1 MKEHRLYLD
10 IHAIQTLPPSNI
22 NRDDSGSPKTAQYGG
37 VQRARV
43 SSQAWKRAIRQ
54 YFAEHSGVDLGVRT
68 KRIVDYVAEQIR
80 ELDPSIEEEKAMDLA
95 EETLNSAGIKTD
107 KKERAAKALFFLGK
121 KQATELAEAAL
132 KKETDKKVL
141 QAILNKDPDIDIAL
155 FGRMVADDPTLNED
169 ASAQVAHAIS
179 THAVQTE
186 FDYYTAM
193 DDQSPEDQA
202 GAGML
207 GTIEYNSETL
217 YRYANVAVHELVRQ
231 LGSREHAI
239 AAIKLFVEA
248 FAKSMPTG
256 KINTFANATLPQ
268 VIMVNIRTDR
278 PVSLVSAYEKPV
290 RSDNGYVE
298 ASVKRLFNELEKP
311 ALPPLPDSGFELLE
325 RAAATVSPDYHIQF
339 GHCFYSVPSGLI
351 GDKVG
356 AVGAYPSN
364 PPGLSPVDRNLFP

>member
-1 MKEHRLYLD
+1 MNNHRLYLD
-10 IHAIQTLPPSNI
+10 IHAIQTLPPSNV

-54 YFAEHSGVDLGVRT
+54 YFADHCGANLGVRT

-80 ELDPSIEEEKAMDLA
+80 ALDPSVEEEMAMNLA
-95 EETLNSAGIKTD
+95 EETLNNAGIKTD

-132 KKETDKKVL
+132 KKETDKKIL
-141 QAILNKDPDIDIAL
+141 QSILNKDPDIDIAL

-193 DDQSPEDQA
+193 DDKAPEDQA

-217 YRYANVAVHELVRQ
+217 YRYANVAVHELVHQ
-231 LGSREHAI
+231 LGDKENAVSAL
-239 AAIKLFVEA
+239 KLFVEA
-248 FAKSMPTG
+248 FSNSMPSG
-256 KINTFANATLPQ
+256 KINTFANDTLPQ
-268 VIMVNIRTDR
+268 ALMVNIRADR

-290 RSDNGYVE
+290 KSHNGYVE
-298 ASVKRLFNELEKP
+298 ESVKRLFQELEKTGKFVEK
-311 ALPPLPDSGFELLE
+311 PLCTLYLVQGEFSEKPEGKEEDNLRDLLN
-325 RAAATVSPDYHIQF
+325 DLNQ
-339 GHCFYSVPSGLI
+339 I
-351 GDKVG
+351 GDWM
-356 AVGAYPSN
+356 
-364 PPGLSPVDRNLFP
+364 

>member
-37 VQRARV
+37 VQRARG

-217 YRYANVAVHELVRQ
+217 YRYANVAVHELVHQ
-231 LGSREHAI
+231 LGSKENAVS
-239 AAIKLFVEA
+239 ALKLFVEA
-248 FAKSMPTG
+248 FSNSMPSG
-256 KINTFANATLPQ
+256 KINTFANNTLPQ
-268 VIMVNIRTDR
+268 ALMVNIRTDR

-290 RSDNGYVE
+290 RSHNGYVE
-298 ASVKRLFNELEKP
+298 ESVQRLFQELVKTDKFVEKP
-311 ALPPLPDSGFELLE
+311 LLTLYLTQEESSEKPEGIEEDSLRDLLNDLDQLE
-325 RAAATVSPDYHIQF
+325 D
-339 GHCFYSVPSGLI
+339 LM
-351 GDKVG
+351 
-356 AVGAYPSN
+356 
-364 PPGLSPVDRNLFP
+364 

>member
-217 YRYANVAVHELVRQ
+217 YRYANVSAL
-231 LGSREHAI
+231 
-239 AAIKLFVEA
+239 KLFVEA
-248 FAKSMPTG
+248 FSNSMPSG
-256 KINTFANATLPQ
+256 KINTFANNTLPQ
-268 VIMVNIRTDR
+268 ALMVNIRTDR

-290 RSDNGYVE
+290 RSHNGYVE
-298 ASVKRLFNELEKP
+298 ESVQRLFQELVKTDKFVEKP
-311 ALPPLPDSGFELLE
+311 LLTLYLTQEESSEKPEGIEEDSLRDLLNDLDQLE
-325 RAAATVSPDYHIQF
+325 D
-339 GHCFYSVPSGLI
+339 LM
-351 GDKVG
+351 
-356 AVGAYPSN
+356 
-364 PPGLSPVDRNLFP
+364 

>member
-132 KKETDKKVL
+132 KKETDKKLPFRRFLIKTQILILPCLGVWL
-141 QAILNKDPDIDIAL
+141 QMILL
-155 FGRMVADDPTLNED
+155 
-169 ASAQVAHAIS
+169 
-179 THAVQTE
+179 
-186 FDYYTAM
+186 
-193 DDQSPEDQA
+193 
-202 GAGML
+202 
-207 GTIEYNSETL
+207 
-217 YRYANVAVHELVRQ
+217 
-231 LGSREHAI
+231 
-239 AAIKLFVEA
+239 
-248 FAKSMPTG
+248 
-256 KINTFANATLPQ
+256 
-268 VIMVNIRTDR
+268 
-278 PVSLVSAYEKPV
+278 
-290 RSDNGYVE
+290 
-298 ASVKRLFNELEKP
+298 
-311 ALPPLPDSGFELLE
+311 
-325 RAAATVSPDYHIQF
+325 
-339 GHCFYSVPSGLI
+339 
-351 GDKVG
+351 
-356 AVGAYPSN
+356 
-364 PPGLSPVDRNLFP
+364 